1 MTDLDKLAKSLTKA
15 QRDAVLNSFRCEWR
29 TIQALRKRGIVVI
42 RTCFPDGNGLPF
54 TPLGLAL
61 RNHLKGQ
68 NDD

>member
-15 QRDAVLNSFRCEWR
+15 QR
-29 TIQALRKRGIVVI
+29 ALLLGLLTHPMKHAAYAQVRGHLIRK
-42 RTCFPDGNGLPF
+42 GLWADVGF

-68 NDD
+68 NDGQ